1 MSTDDNESRMDQNLS
16 DGGRYVSALERWI
29 ADPYNQEIAESIVW
43 GWSEL
48 KHSFETAFPDC
59 EIDDEMSI
67 SEVRER
73 FNVRRDR

>member
-1 MSTDDNESRMDQNLS
+1 MSDNESRMDQNLS
-16 DGGRYVSALERWI
+16 NQGHYVTALERWLS
-29 ADPYNQEIAESIVW
+29 DPYNQEIAENIVW

-48 KHSFETAFPDC
+48 KHSFESAFPIC
-59 EIDDEMSI
+59 EIEDEMSI